1 MSRTIAYVFGAIMA
15 IAGIWGLMST
25 PVLGIFD
32 ANTALSLLWLVLG
45 LILLAVAAWWE
56 NTSATVLKVLGIIV
70 AIIAVWGFVV
80 PGDIL
85 GALTNT
91 TADNVLHLIFAVVF
105 LWVGFTD
112 RSGAAMQM

>member
-15 IAGIWGLMST
+15 IAGIWGLMAS

-32 ANTALSLLWLVLG
+32 ANTALALLWLVLG
-45 LILLAVAAWWE
+45 LVLLAVAAWWE
-56 NTSATVLKVLGIIV
+56 DSSAMALKVLGVIV
-70 AIIAVWGFVV
+70 AIVAVWGFVV

-85 GALTNT
+85 GMFTNT
-91 TADNVLHLIFAVVF
+91 MADNVLHLIFAVVF

-112 RSGAAMQM
+112 KGGMSPQM